1 MSALVADATDRE
13 ATETGGTASETGAQ
27 ALGIR
32 SMRAIGTTVSVATT
46 DSHRADD
53 ALLLLADELR
63 TLDEVCSR
71 FRSDSEI
78 RRIEAEGHGRPTA
91 VSPLLFELMEA
102 ASRVAVQTAG
112 TVDPTVGSAL
122 IELGYDRDFS
132 EIGAVTDPRPEF
144 VARPAPGWWRIAL
157 DPEARTVS
165 IPEGVH
171 VDLGATAKAFAADRA
186 AARLADTLDCGVLV
200 NLGGDVSVAGPTPRG
215 GWAVGIAADCGMDV
229 HLVDQVVAITEG
241 GLATSG
247 TTSRSWLR
255 DGHRVHHIVDP
266 WTGEAAP
273 TVWSLVSVA
282 AASCVDANA
291 WSTAAVVWGEDA
303 VDNLSSWDVPARLVD
318 AEGAVKTCGGWPADE
333 PTVRPVP

>member
-1 MSALVADATDRE
+1 
-13 ATETGGTASETGAQ
+13 
-27 ALGIR
+27 
-32 SMRAIGTTVSVATT
+32 MRAIGTTVSVAIT
-46 DSHRADD
+46 DSHRADE
-53 ALLLLADELR
+53 ALLLLTDELR
-63 TLDEVCSR
+63 SLDEVCSR

-78 RRIEAEGHGRPTA
+78 RRIEAEGHGRPKI
-91 VSPLLFELMEA
+91 VSPLLFELLEA

-132 EIGAVTDPRPEF
+132 QIGSLADRRPEEF

-186 AARLADTLDCGVLV
+186 AARLAATLDCGVLV
-200 NLGGDVSVAGPTPRG
+200 NLGGDVSVAGPTPRD
-215 GWAVGIAADCGMDV
+215 GWAVGIAVDCGMDV
-229 HLVDQVVAITEG
+229 HQVDQVVAISEG

-266 WTGEAAP
+266 WTGDAAP
-273 TVWSLVSVA
+273 AVWSLVSVA
-282 AASCVDANA
+282 AASCVEANA

-303 VDNLSSWDVPARLVD
+303 VDNLRSWDVPARLVD
-318 AEGAVKTCGGWPADE
+318 AEGAVTTCGGWPLDE
-333 PTVRPVP
+333 PSLRLVP